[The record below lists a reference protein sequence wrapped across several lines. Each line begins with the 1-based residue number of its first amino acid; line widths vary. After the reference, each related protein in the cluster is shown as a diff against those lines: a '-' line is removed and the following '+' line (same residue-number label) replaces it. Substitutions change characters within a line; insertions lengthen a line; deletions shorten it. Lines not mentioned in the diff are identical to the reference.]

1 MSVVFAAG
9 CMELQPANTIR
20 SAAALG
26 MAILFMVKTSN
37 GNGKRET
44 LRRTC
49 MAQRS
54 AEPKG

>member
-1 MSVVFAAG
+1 MFAAG